1 MRRHLEGRRHPG
13 FFSPSPLH
21 FFYIQGELQRL
32 LAKGLG
38 FGGLS
43 IQMGFRGKAR
53 HAGRTGAGLRPGGS
67 ARERRP
73 RRRRNRGR
81 QEGGGRGVKK
91 KKKEIREVFI
101 YRGGSNRRRGRRAGQ
116 GRETTVGKLTEI
128 SKRGRWRRRSRG
140 SSFERH
146 AAVQRLSTAPR
157 VRQVGHLDRL
167 VRKKT
172 TAAWCYGGKGSG
184 PLKALHPRA

>member
-53 HAGRTGAGLRPGGS
+53 HAGRAGAGLRPGGS

-91 KKKEIREVFI
+91 KKKRDQRGLHLPRREQPET
-101 YRGGSNRRRGRRAGQ
+101 RKEGGAGA
-116 GRETTVGKLTEI
+116 R
-128 SKRGRWRRRSRG
+128 
-140 SSFERH
+140 
-146 AAVQRLSTAPR
+146 
-157 VRQVGHLDRL
+157 D
-167 VRKKT
+167 
-172 TAAWCYGGKGSG
+172 YGGKTHRNLKTRALAQTQPRLLVRAARRRPAAVDGSSG
-184 PLKALHPRA
+184 AASRLSRPSWEEEDATESATSKGVNSGFYSVKNH

>member
-91 KKKEIREVFI
+91 KKKRSERSSSTAAGATGDAE
-101 YRGGSNRRRGRRAGQ
+101 GGRGRGERLRWENSPKSQNAG
-116 GRETTVGKLTEI
+116 VGAD
-128 SKRGRWRRRSRG
+128 
-140 SSFERH
+140 
-146 AAVQRLSTAPR
+146 AAEAPR
-157 VRQVGHLDRL
+157 SSGTPPSSGCRRL
-167 VRKKT
+167 LG
-172 TAAWCYGGKGSG
+172 CGK
-184 PLKALHPRA
+184 